1 MIVQLVMLATTMHNR
16 KNWPSR
22 SLVAW
27 LPKTFQA
34 RYKPDRSYLYPKHDS
49 IVQDGWC
56 MPAHIVIVI
65 RSSRS
70 TLHGLIHLLN
80 WTRTV
85 NIIAFN
91 LHNMYKVHPP
101 KPHHCHKKYY
111 LQPYFLLILWSRS
124 LLWPSCSCGTP
135 LFLMLKRNMYCVS
148 LKLNFLPLNMWRTP
162 HSSIL
167 YMFLNIDLW
176 VISKLSCSRKHFT
189 DSLLEVRVP

>member
-16 KNWPSR
+16 KNGPFR

-27 LPKTFQA
+27 LPKTFEA

-49 IVQDGWC
+49 IVQGGWC

-91 LHNMYKVHPP
+91 LHNMYKVPP
-101 KPHHCHKKYY
+101 PTPPLPQEVLSAALFSFNHVKQVSFMASLFMCESRYG
-111 LQPYFLLILWSRS
+111 LGNLWLINH
-124 LLWPSCSCGTP
+124 GT
-135 LFLMLKRNMYCVS
+135 RVY
-148 LKLNFLPLNMWRTP
+148 
-162 HSSIL
+162 
-167 YMFLNIDLW
+167 NI
-176 VISKLSCSRKHFT
+176 
-189 DSLLEVRVP
+189 